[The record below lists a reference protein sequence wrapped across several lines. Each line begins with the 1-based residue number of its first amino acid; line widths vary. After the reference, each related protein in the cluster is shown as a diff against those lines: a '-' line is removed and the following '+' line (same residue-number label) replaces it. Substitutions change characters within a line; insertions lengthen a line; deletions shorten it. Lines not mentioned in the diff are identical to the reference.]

1 MDNAAA
7 AWTPNADQI
16 EACQKAVELHNK
28 KLADVPENIKAMMN
42 SKPPMTDDEKKERK
56 ATFQKADSDGDGRL
70 NKAEFFAFAT
80 ALSEQGIARYGPN
93 SPSYNEEEAG
103 IMYEAINQLNTDND
117 GIVMPDM
124 MRFGKTMKTI
134 N

>member
-1 MDNAAA
+1 
-7 AWTPNADQI
+7 
-16 EACQKAVELHNK
+16 
-28 KLADVPENIKAMMN
+28 MN

-80 ALSEQGIARYGPN
+80 ALSEQGIARYGPD

-103 IMYEAINQLNTDND
+103 GMYEAINQLNTDND
-117 GIVMPDM
+117 GVVMPDM